1 MNHVGPYVT
10 NELGQKAD
18 LNFINPKETLAEDY
32 STDDLFRSA
41 IIFFE
46 GNKSKALDSV
56 NGTLKGQYPF
66 ENPMQPG
73 DDEVM
78 TMFGV
83 ALESD
88 ELKGQVESD
97 FKNLYGVDLTPE
109 NLEFAYRNTTTIGK
123 GFNGEKDDVARPLFK
138 YSGEFNDDNMH
149 LLAFTLCRAVQCKG
163 MNQPLQSGFN
173 SEFCED
179 VQTSFDPKQSEVYFK
194 APDKDP
200 VSFDPDG
207 KNRPAEP
214 TPIVENTV
222 PKPKWYQKAAATLLP
237 FTKWGK
243 NSQKA
248 IDDYNVAEKK
258 HQDSVV
264 QNRKEFK
271 ELEDWK
277 GSFSAAAE
285 QKYEESKSKFEA
297 YYNKRH
303 EMSGDNDFTKQ
314 KQGVKEIGIGDV
326 KVEGP
331 DMNGIDKPD
340 YTKLRNS
347 INNKDKDLNKTTQ
360 TSYVPGNK

>member
-10 NELGQKAD
+10 DESGQKAD
-18 LNFINPKETLAEDY
+18 LNFINPKESLAEDY

-56 NGTLKGQYPF
+56 NGTLKGLYPF
-66 ENPMQPG
+66 DNLMQPR

-173 SEFCED
+173 SEFCEG

-214 TPIVENTV
+214 HQPEENKV
-222 PKPKWYQKAAATLLP
+222 PRPKWYHTVFAKVLP
-237 FTKWGK
+237 FTSWGK
-243 NSQKA
+243 NAKKA
-248 IDDYNVAEKK
+248 ISDYNVAEEKYQEGLK
-258 HQDSVV
+258 RF
-264 QNRKEFK
+264 NKETE
-271 ELEDWK
+271 ELENWK
-277 GSFSAAAE
+277 GSWSCTAE
-285 QKYEESKSKFEA
+285 QKYEENKSKFEA
-297 YYNKRH
+297 YYERQR
-303 EMSGDNDFTKQ
+303 EISGDNAFTKQ
-314 KQGVKEIGIGDV
+314 NVKEIGIGDV

-347 INNKDKDLNKTTQ
+347 LKDTTKNKEIDPTKKT
-360 TSYVPGNK
+360 YVPGNNK